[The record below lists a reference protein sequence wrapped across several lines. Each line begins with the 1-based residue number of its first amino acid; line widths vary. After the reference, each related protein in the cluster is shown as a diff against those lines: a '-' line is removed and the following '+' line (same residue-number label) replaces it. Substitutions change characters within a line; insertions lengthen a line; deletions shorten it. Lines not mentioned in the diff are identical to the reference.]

1 MPRMSGQTLSPK
13 RKPLGFTLLEV
24 LLALLLITGG
34 TLALAQAFSLGLFS
48 SAENESLLV
57 SAQLAQEKMEEI
69 RNKTYSSI
77 SNEARA
83 AVSGFSGYEREVVVT
98 TPVTN
103 LKQVNVNVYWFNK
116 ASELSTSLVT
126 YASNT

>member
-1 MPRMSGQTLSPK
+1 MSRMPGQTRSLK
-13 RKPLGFTLLEV
+13 RKPAGFTLLEV
-24 LLALLLITGG
+24 LLALLLITVG

-57 SAQLAQEKMEEI
+57 SSQLAQEKMEEI
-69 RNKTYSSI
+69 RNKTYSGI
-77 SNEARA
+77 SNESRA